1 MGETAMTDFDFG
13 SVYGGARS
21 NPAQG
26 IFAAIR
32 RIAGFEA
39 ATRAPALRTVEAA
52 PAKGRNDRAY
62 LADIGMEVG
71 F

>member
-1 MGETAMTDFDFG
+1 MTDFDFG
-13 SVYGGARS
+13 SVYGGADS
-21 NPAQG
+21 NPVRG

-39 ATRAPALRTVEAA
+39 ATRAPALRAAETA
-52 PAKGRNDRAY
+52 PAKRRNDRAY

>member
-1 MGETAMTDFDFG
+1 MTDFDFG
-13 SVYGGARS
+13 SVYGGADS
-21 NPAQG
+21 NPVRG
-26 IFAAIR
+26 MFAAIR

-39 ATRAPALRTVEAA
+39 ATKAPVLRTTEKAS
-52 PAKGRNDRAY
+52 AKGRDRAY

>member
-13 SVYGGARS
+13 SVYGGADS
-21 NPAQG
+21 NPVRG
-26 IFAAIR
+26 MFAAIR

-39 ATRAPALRTVEAA
+39 AARAPAFRTADAA

>member
-1 MGETAMTDFDFG
+1 MTDFDFG

-39 ATRAPALRTVEAA
+39 VTRAPALGAVETA

>member
-1 MGETAMTDFDFG
+1 MMGETEMTDFDYG
-13 SVYGGARS
+13 SVYGGADN
-21 NPAQG
+21 NPVRG

-39 ATRAPALRTVEAA
+39 AAKAPSLRAADKS
-52 PAKGRNDRAY
+52 PAKGRDRAY